1 MASRPPG
8 RPPNNLKAARELV
21 DDNLL
26 QLVEKALQL
35 AKMGDTAALGMLLDR
50 GWPLPAS
57 LPVRLAPAVIRKAMA
72 RGQISGDHG
81 ARLLELV
88 DTTGGGHDGP

>member
-8 RPPNNLKAARELV
+8 RPRNNLKTARELV

-26 QLVEKALQL
+26 QLTEKALQL
-35 AKMGDTAALGMLLDR
+35 AKMGDPAALGMLLDR
-50 GWPLPAS
+50 VWPLPAS
-57 LPVRLAPAVIRKAMA
+57 LPVRMDAATICKGMA
-72 RGQISGDHG
+72 RGHISGEHG

-88 DTTGGGHDGP
+88 ADAATGGD